1 MEDTVERRLLGL
13 LGLGIRGR
21 LAIVGVDRVREAAR
35 VGSLRFAVLAADAS
49 HHSREKVERLLIAKG
64 VPTVTIASAQVLGA
78 TAGRESTA
86 VIGVVDAKLA
96 KGIRA
101 LFESKTAMQT
111 GSRRKG

>member
-1 MEDTVERRLLGL
+1 MHGS
-13 LGLGIRGR
+13 G
-21 LAIVGVDRVREAAR
+21 AGV
-35 VGSLRFAVLAADAS
+35 
-49 HHSREKVERLLIAKG
+49 
-64 VPTVTIASAQVLGA
+64 AQVLGA